1 MPGKDR
7 FPKKEL
13 ARALRIEL
21 ELVWPEF
28 FAYGKLWDIVKHEGP
43 YDQYKERCKAHH
55 DWRDAMY
62 WSIEAHL
69 NHVSGKIKK
78 MMMFLTCL
86 NQVATTPLRI
96 HITGEKN

>member
-62 WSIEAHL
+62 WYDAGL
-69 NHVSGKIKK
+69 C
-78 MMMFLTCL
+78 F
-86 NQVATTPLRI
+86 RF
-96 HITGEKN
+96 